1 MEEEQ
6 NIVMKVT
13 KPKTRQ
19 VNKTWKKNAAAQF
32 KTLQDYVET
41 KSQKII
47 DPQHHFFQSLQ
58 KKLEIFAWLKYK
70 SGFKVPKS
78 IQEDVTKVVPV
89 WCMNIQAYAGALV
102 KEMTKWKKLEIKK
115 TKK

>member
-6 NIVMKVT
+6 NIVVTKVT
-13 KPKTRQ
+13 KPKPRQ
-19 VNKTWKKNAAAQF
+19 VNKAWKKNAAAQF
-32 KTLQDYVET
+32 KTIRDYVET

-58 KKLEIFAWLKYK
+58 KKPEIFAWLKYK

-78 IQEDVTKVVPV
+78 IQEDAMKLAPN
-89 WCMNIQAYAGALV
+89 WCTNIQTCAGALV
-102 KEMTKWKKLEIKK
+102 KEMTEWKKLEEEK
-115 TKK
+115 